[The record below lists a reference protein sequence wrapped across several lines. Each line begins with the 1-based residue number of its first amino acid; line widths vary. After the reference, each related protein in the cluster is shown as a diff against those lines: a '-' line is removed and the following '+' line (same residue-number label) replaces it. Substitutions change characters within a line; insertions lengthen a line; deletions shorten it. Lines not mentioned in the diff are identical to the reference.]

1 MSWMTHEKFMVF
13 GLFLSEMMICQLGSC
28 KTNCSQNSLSGKP
41 DVFHWKHISAIMVD
55 QAWSRLINIGQQWI
69 ILAQTVGRDKSFDC
83 SQKWSVMKRH
93 DQSWNVMINHYL
105 REVFS
110 VYTDI
115 SLHCLRTAR
124 FNLRT
129 LHSSGKELFLCYLSL
144 EKSLGESSGVIG
156 PKENKLDPSGGLSVF
171 AKCQAKLHFAIWKT
185 NFPSLSIQ

>member
-1 MSWMTHEKFMVF
+1 MKNSWCLVFFYQRWWSVSWDHVKLIVHKTPYLENQMSFTENTSLLLWLIKLDQGWSILVNSESYLLKQLVVTNHEEK
-13 GLFLSEMMICQLGSC
+13 
-28 KTNCSQNSLSGKP
+28 
-41 DVFHWKHISAIMVD
+41 
-55 QAWSRLINIGQQWI
+55 
-69 ILAQTVGRDKSFDC
+69 
-83 SQKWSVMKRH
+83 KWSVMKGH